1 MLAYLVKIR
10 HNGHARVPPRP
21 YLSRRRCCK
30 RLWGHMPKTLIPAQR
45 HRMIREYLEVHQ
57 IVRSS
62 MLSEMLGA
70 SEATIRRDLEWLE
83 RQGVVERAYGGAI
96 LSHRMPLEPAY
107 SNSALAHPEEKRW
120 IGRAAASLVKD
131 GNTVLLNSGTT
142 AAEVLHALRARTDL
156 SNLTL
161 VTNNLTAA
169 SEARETPFETILL
182 GGAFRPR
189 AMSTVGRFAIDQLR
203 QFCGGIAIIG
213 VDGISLKFGCTT
225 PSNVEAE
232 IGQTMVDRTRGP
244 VIIVA
249 DHSKWGVVSNFEI
262 APLDR
267 VHTLVVDRGLS
278 PDSRDEL
285 KARSV
290 NVLLAGPEANTN
302 GLEPAVP

>member
-1 MLAYLVKIR
+1 
-10 HNGHARVPPRP
+10 
-21 YLSRRRCCK
+21 
-30 RLWGHMPKTLIPAQR
+30 MPKTLIPAQR

-96 LSHRMPLEPAY
+96 LSYRMPLEPTY

-120 IGRAAASLVKD
+120 IGRAAAALVKD
-131 GNTVLLNSGTT
+131 GDTVLLNSGTT
-142 AAEVLHALRARTDL
+142 TTEVLRALHGRTDL
-156 SNLTL
+156 SNLVL
-161 VTNNLTAA
+161 VTNNIPAA
-169 SEARETPFETILL
+169 TDGREAPFEIILL

-189 AMSTVGRFAIDQLR
+189 AVSTVGRFANDQLR
-203 QFCGGIAIIG
+203 QFCGGIAFIG
-213 VDGISLKFGCTT
+213 VDGISLKYGCTT

-244 VIIVA
+244 VVIVS
-249 DHSKWGVVSNFEI
+249 DHSKWGVVSNYEI

-267 VHTLVVDRGLS
+267 VHTLVVDSGLS
-278 PDSRDEL
+278 PESRDEL
-285 KARSV
+285 KSRSV
-290 NVLLAGPEANTN
+290 NVLLAGPETGNN
-302 GLEPAVP
+302 GLEPAGK

>member
-1 MLAYLVKIR
+1 
-10 HNGHARVPPRP
+10 
-21 YLSRRRCCK
+21 
-30 RLWGHMPKTLIPAQR
+30 MPKTLIPAQR

-83 RQGVVERAYGGAI
+83 RQGIVERAYGGAI

-120 IGRAAASLVKD
+120 IGRAAAALVKD
-131 GNTVLLNSGTT
+131 GDTVLLNSGTT
-142 AAEVLHALRARTDL
+142 AAEVLRALRNRTDL

-161 VTNNLTAA
+161 VTNNITAA
-169 SEARETPFETILL
+169 TDGREAPFEIILL
-182 GGAFRPR
+182 GGSFRPR
-189 AMSTVGRFAIDQLR
+189 AVSTVGRFANDQLR
-203 QFCGGIAIIG
+203 QFCGGIAFIG
-213 VDGISLKFGCTT
+213 VDGISLKYGCTT

-232 IGQTMVDRTRGP
+232 IGQTIVDRTRGP
-244 VIIVA
+244 VVIVS

-267 VHTLVVDRGLS
+267 VHTLVVDSGLS
-278 PDSRDEL
+278 PESRDEL

-290 NVLLAGPEANTN
+290 NVLLAGPEAGSN
-302 GLEPAVP
+302 GLEPAVL